1 MGDLIRHIDITGA
14 FLAVCDTLERVI
26 EWTQS
31 TYLDI
36 ATKTISVYDLAVG
49 ALVIGTIIKEFIP
62 WDDDD
67 EATVLWED

>member
-1 MGDLIRHIDITGA
+1 MGELIRHIDISSA
-14 FLAVCDTLERVI
+14 FLAVCDTLVRVV
-26 EWTQS
+26 EWTQN
-31 TYLDI
+31 TYIDI
-36 ATKTISVYDLAVG
+36 ATKSISVYDLAVG

>member
-1 MGDLIRHIDITGA
+1 MELIRHINITGA
-14 FLAVCDTLERVI
+14 FLAVCDTLVRVI

-36 ATKTISVYDLAVG
+36 ADKTISVYDLAVG